1 MTPKEKAE
9 QLFEDY
15 YAIILGAD
23 SELSE
28 NITTSV
34 LAKSSASRVANEII
48 KEIVEITDNE
58 VKLMQVIYWEKVK
71 EEILKL

>member
-1 MTPKEKAE
+1 MTPRQKADE
-9 QLFEDY
+9 LFEYY
-15 YAIILGAD
+15 YAIILAAD

-28 NITTSV
+28 NITISI

-48 KEIVEITDNE
+48 EEVIESANNEI
-58 VKLMQVIYWEKVK
+58 KSMRVIYWEKVK

>member
-1 MTPKEKAE
+1 MTPKEKAK

-28 NITTSV
+28 NITISL
-34 LAKSSASRVANEII
+34 LAKSSAWRVANEII
-48 KEIVEITDNE
+48 KEILESANNEIKSTR
-58 VKLMQVIYWEKVK
+58 VIYWEKVK
-71 EEILKL
+71 QEIENL

>member
-1 MTPKEKAE
+1 MTPRQKADE
-9 QLFEDY
+9 LFEYY
-15 YAIILGAD
+15 YAIILAAD

-28 NITTSV
+28 NITISI

-48 KEIVEITDNE
+48 EEVVESADNE
-58 VKLMQVIYWEKVK
+58 VKFMRVIYWEKVK

>member
-1 MTPKEKAE
+1 MTPKEKAK

-28 NITTSV
+28 NITISL
-34 LAKSSASRVANEII
+34 LAKSSAWRVANEII
-48 KEIVEITDNE
+48 KEIVESANNE
-58 VKLMQVIYWEKVK
+58 IKSTRVIYWEKVK
-71 EEILKL
+71 QEIENL